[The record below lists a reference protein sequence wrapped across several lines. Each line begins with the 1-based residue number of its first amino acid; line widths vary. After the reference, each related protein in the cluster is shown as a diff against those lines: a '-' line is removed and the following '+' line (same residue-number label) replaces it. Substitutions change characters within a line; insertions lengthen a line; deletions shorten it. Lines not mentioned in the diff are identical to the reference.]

1 MQVVQVKSVVKLT
14 KQELLDA
21 VWLLVKTE
29 QAVDLAKFDIE
40 VDGVLLFTEQ
50 TVNSLSNGHNTQ
62 DENGWFSV
70 PVDWEHTHCP
80 NLSIPHNSTIEVI
93 LRNGNSELGKVY
105 NWKYCWDQKNHNFDI
120 VKYRVVK

>member
-29 QAVDLAKFDIE
+29 QAVELTEFDIE

-70 PVDWEHTHCP
+70 PVDWEHEHCP
-80 NLSIPHNSTIEVI
+80 NLSIRPNSTIEVI
-93 LRNGNSELGKVY
+93 HRNSESGLGKVY
-105 NWKYCWDQKNHNFDI
+105 TWTCYWAQVNHDLDI
-120 VKYRVVK
+120 IKYRVIK